1 MSKSHNVV
9 SGDTLGAISIRY
21 LGTFSKWNKIVSA
34 NPQLSTRIKLSDG
47 SPIIQPG
54 DILVIPDDDKSA
66 APASPIT
73 HTVTLSDK
81 EQDVSIVIDGYK
93 FLGFTNYEL
102 TLAYDTLDTFSFSA
116 PLDIAS
122 KELAETLSPFA
133 FKTCQVY
140 YEGELI
146 FKGTLLTPD
155 PELSVGAKEITL
167 QGYPLCGVLNDC
179 TIPLAEYPAE
189 YNGLTIKEIAE
200 PIADSYG
207 IKIVFNGD
215 PGGPFTEVA
224 VEPSEK
230 VLEFLVKLAKQRNL
244 LFSNDEQGR
253 LVFFTPKNEK
263 AFVSFEE
270 GKSSIIS
277 IKPKFKAQEFYSHI
291 IGFTKT
297 DSDKESEQYI
307 FQNKY
312 LINRGVSR
320 CQTII
325 VDDAENGT
333 DLESA
338 VMAYGGRMFADCVSY
353 ELECEGHKSADG
365 KLFKKGMFVCIKA
378 PGAMIRKE
386 TNFIARIIKLKR
398 TVEGKTSSINL
409 ALPGSYTGDI
419 PEVLPWEN

>member
-9 SGDTLGAISIRY
+9 SGDTLGAISIRFF
-21 LGTFSKWNKIVSA
+21 GTSSKWKKIVNA
-34 NPQLSTRIKLSDG
+34 NPQLSTRRKLADG

-54 DILVIPDDDKSA
+54 DVLVIPDEDKSA
-66 APASPIT
+66 APASPVT
-73 HTVTLSDK
+73 HTITLSDK

-93 FLGFTNYEL
+93 FLGFINYEL
-102 TLAYDTLDTFSFSA
+102 TLAYDTFDTFSFSA

-122 KELAETLSPFA
+122 KELADTLAPFA
-133 FKTCQVY
+133 FKNCQVY
-140 YEGELI
+140 YDGELV

-179 TIPLAEYPAE
+179 TIPLAQYPAE

-200 PIADSYG
+200 PIADAYG
-207 IKIVFNGD
+207 IKIIFNGD

-224 VEPSEK
+224 VEPTEK
-230 VLEFLVKLAKQRNL
+230 ITEFLVKLSKQRKL
-244 LFSNDEQGR
+244 LFTNDEQGR
-253 LVFFTPKNEK
+253 LVFFSPKSEK

-270 GKSSIIS
+270 GKVPLIS
-277 IKPKFKAQEFYSHI
+277 LKPQFKAQDFYSHI

-307 FQNKY
+307 FENKY
-312 LINRGVSR
+312 LINRGISR

-325 VDDAENGT
+325 VDDAENGS
-333 DLESA
+333 DLENA

-353 ELECEGHKSADG
+353 ELECEGHKNADG
-365 KLFKKGMFVCIKA
+365 KLFKKGMIVCIKA
-378 PGAMIRKE
+378 PGAMIRNE
-386 TNFIARIIKLKR
+386 TNFIARSIKLKR
-398 TVEGKTSSINL
+398 TTEGKTSTINL
-409 ALPGSYTGDI
+409 ALPGSYTGNI